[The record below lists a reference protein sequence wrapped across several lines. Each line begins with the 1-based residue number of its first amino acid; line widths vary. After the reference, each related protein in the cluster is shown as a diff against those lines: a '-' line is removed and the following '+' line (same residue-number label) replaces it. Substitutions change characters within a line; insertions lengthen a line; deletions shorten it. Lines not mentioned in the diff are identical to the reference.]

1 LRRYVSSPL
10 APVLV
15 IAVAVRMCGL
25 DYNGAFIDESFY
37 SQVMALGNVPYITGN
52 AFVWPFISARA
63 HAIGGVE
70 TARAVAGLFGVATTA
85 FVYGIAR
92 SWAAFFGEKDRAAQ
106 AATVAA
112 LIFTL
117 SPPALV
123 TSQMATYDAMAFLL
137 FALGFW
143 LFLRGFEGKAVIRW
157 PLAAAAFTL
166 AAITRYFLFGYLI
179 FFMVPYALYR
189 ASSERPHWKMLLFFL
204 VPLGL
209 FAGGYHLQMGD
220 HVWAAIANA
229 GQTAAAHS
237 TGRSRDL
244 TRIAATLGTGV
255 LLIAGGRLARGLPR
269 RTAGSVFAVALA
281 AALPLIYHGLTGHYL
296 TIEKN
301 LVMTVL
307 FGSILFAIPLVQSE
321 ALQRLWRTRVWPR
334 ALSVTLLGLLI
345 AAQAAGPGRTVM
357 KTWPDWRPVV
367 TAAQQPDMP
376 EGAVWVTASSG
387 DPILT
392 GGNVWLLRQMMGSRV
407 NEASPWLEANPD
419 LILERADRENIP
431 IVIGPFPGRGFKEG
445 DRVLGY
451 RVKQVV
457 KVRYGPDAFILVRN
471 TPVEILA

>member
-1 LRRYVSSPL
+1 
-10 APVLV
+10 
-15 IAVAVRMCGL
+15 MCGL
-25 DYNGAFIDESFY
+25 GYNSAYIDESFY
-37 SQVMALGNVPYITGN
+37 SQAIALGNVPYITGN

-63 HAIGGVE
+63 HALGGVE
-70 TARAVAGLFGVATTA
+70 AARAVAGLFGVVTTG

-92 SWAAFFGEKDRAAQ
+92 HWAAFLGEETRAAQ

-117 SPPALV
+117 SPPALI
-123 TSQMATYDAMAFLL
+123 TSQMATHDALAFML
-137 FALGFW
+137 FACGLW
-143 LFLRGFEGKAVIRW
+143 LFVRGFEGKAVIRW

-166 AAITRYFLFGYLI
+166 AAITRYFLFGPLI
-179 FFMVPYALYR
+179 FFVVPYALYR
-189 ASSERPHWKMLLFFL
+189 AWPRWTPLLLFL
-204 VPLGL
+204 VPVGL
-209 FAGGYHLQMGD
+209 LAGGYYLQMGD
-220 HVWAAIANA
+220 HVRAAIASA

-237 TGRSRDL
+237 TGQSRAL
-244 TRIAATLGTGV
+244 TRLAATLGTGV

-269 RTAGSVFAVALA
+269 RTAGSVLALALA
-281 AALPLIYHGLTGHYL
+281 AALPLIYHGLAGNYL

-307 FGSILFAIPLVQSE
+307 FGSILFAVPLVRSE

-367 TAAQQPDMP
+367 AAAQQPDVP
-376 EGAVWVTASSG
+376 GGTIWVTASSG
-387 DPILT
+387 DPIPT
-392 GGNVWLLRQMMGSRV
+392 GGNVWLLRQIMGARV

-419 LILERADRENIP
+419 LILERADRESIP

-457 KVRYGPDAFILVRN
+457 EVRYGPDAYILVRVPRSLVKFWREGGGN
-471 TPVEILA
+471 EA